1 MDRGNFLLILLV
13 GCSSGQNKKTH
24 ERVDLDSVPVYTN
37 PLLSRGGDPWAVFHN
52 GIFID
57 MNSKIVFFFMIMCC
71 YSVTLFAQT
80 NTGKKQTSTNPVF
93 DGWYADP
100 EGVVFGDKYW
110 IYPTYSAPFEQ
121 QLYMDAFSSP
131 DLVHWRKHPKVLSVE
146 NISWLRNALWAPA
159 VIEANGKYYFYF
171 GANNIYHESEVGGI
185 GVAVADRPEGP
196 FKDALGKPLIG
207 KIVNGAQPIDQ
218 FVFKDDDGQYYMYYG
233 GWGHCNVVRLNDDF
247 TGLVPFEDGTVYKEV
262 TPDKY
267 VEGPFMFKKNGKYY
281 FMWSEGGWTGPDY
294 CVAYAIADSPFGP
307 FNRIATILQQDST
320 IARGAGHHSV
330 LHVPNTE
337 DYYIVYHRRPLN
349 DNTRDHRVTCIDR
362 MTFEGVPARTIDK

>member
-1 MDRGNFLLILLV
+1 
-13 GCSSGQNKKTH
+13 
-24 ERVDLDSVPVYTN
+24 
-37 PLLSRGGDPWAVFHN
+37 
-52 GIFID
+52 

-71 YSVTLFAQT
+71 CSVTLFAQT

-171 GANNIYHESEVGGI
+171 GANNIYHESEVRGI

-233 GWGHCNVVRLNDDF
+233 GWGHCNMVKMGSDLISI
-247 TGLVPFEDGTVYKEV
+247 VPFEDGTTYKEV
-262 TPDKY
+262 TPENY
-267 VEGPFMFKKNGKYY
+267 IEGPFMLKHNGKYY
-281 FMWSEGGWTGPDY
+281 FMWSEGDWTGPDY

-307 FNRIATILQQDST
+307 FKRVGKILEQDTKIAN
-320 IARGAGHHSV
+320 GAGHHSIIKG
-330 LHVPNTE
+330 PGKDE
-337 DYYIVYHRRPLN
+337 WYIVYHRRPLGETDGN
-349 DNTRDHRVTCIDR
+349 YRITCIDR
-362 MTFEGVPARTIDK
+362 MYFNKNGTIKPVKMTSGGIKASPLR

>member
-1 MDRGNFLLILLV
+1 
-13 GCSSGQNKKTH
+13 
-24 ERVDLDSVPVYTN
+24 
-37 PLLSRGGDPWAVFHN
+37 
-52 GIFID
+52 

-71 YSVTLFAQT
+71 CSVTLFAQT

-196 FKDALGKPLIG
+196 SR
-207 KIVNGAQPIDQ
+207 
-218 FVFKDDDGQYYMYYG
+218 M
-233 GWGHCNVVRLNDDF
+233 R
-247 TGLVPFEDGTVYKEV
+247 
-262 TPDKY
+262 
-267 VEGPFMFKKNGKYY
+267 
-281 FMWSEGGWTGPDY
+281 SE
-294 CVAYAIADSPFGP
+294 S
-307 FNRIATILQQDST
+307 R
-320 IARGAGHHSV
+320 
-330 LHVPNTE
+330 
-337 DYYIVYHRRPLN
+337 
-349 DNTRDHRVTCIDR
+349 
-362 MTFEGVPARTIDK
+362 

>member
-1 MDRGNFLLILLV
+1 
-13 GCSSGQNKKTH
+13 
-24 ERVDLDSVPVYTN
+24 
-37 PLLSRGGDPWAVFHN
+37 
-52 GIFID
+52 

-71 YSVTLFAQT
+71 CSVTLFAQT

-196 FKDALGKPLIG
+196 VKDALGKPLIG

-233 GWGHCNVVRLNDDF
+233 GWGHCNMVKMGSDLISI
-247 TGLVPFEDGTVYKEV
+247 VPFEDGTTYKEV
-262 TPDKY
+262 TPENY
-267 VEGPFMFKKNGKYY
+267 IEGPFKRVGKIL
-281 FMWSEGGWTGPDY
+281 EQDTK
-294 CVAYAIADSPFGP
+294 IA
-307 FNRIATILQQDST
+307 N
-320 IARGAGHHSV
+320 GAGHHSIIKG
-330 LHVPNTE
+330 PGKDE
-337 DYYIVYHRRPLN
+337 WYIVYHRRPLGETDGN
-349 DNTRDHRVTCIDR
+349 YRITCIDR
-362 MTFEGVPARTIDK
+362 MYFNKNGTIKPVKMTSGGIKARPLR

>member
-1 MDRGNFLLILLV
+1 
-13 GCSSGQNKKTH
+13 
-24 ERVDLDSVPVYTN
+24 
-37 PLLSRGGDPWAVFHN
+37 
-52 GIFID
+52 

-71 YSVTLFAQT
+71 CSVTLFAQT

-233 GWGHCNVVRLNDDF
+233 GWGHCNMVKMGSDLISI
-247 TGLVPFEDGTVYKEV
+247 VPFEDGTLQSGFRVSLFDILWACWSFPVQRRYYLPRSSGGKRKLPV
-262 TPDKY
+262 QGSRFPFVRVCKPDI
-267 VEGPFMFKKNGKYY
+267 
-281 FMWSEGGWTGPDY
+281 W
-294 CVAYAIADSPFGP
+294 
-307 FNRIATILQQDST
+307 
-320 IARGAGHHSV
+320 
-330 LHVPNTE
+330 
-337 DYYIVYHRRPLN
+337 
-349 DNTRDHRVTCIDR
+349 
-362 MTFEGVPARTIDK
+362 